1 MREKTSPLGFYTI
14 GIAALFLLGFLLLT
28 VFGAQV
34 YQETVTI
41 QDENDQTRALRSY
54 LVTCARAAAAGDVEV
69 KDSNDGQV
77 LVIRDSGTDYGLQ
90 IFLHDGKLMES
101 YNRTDSL
108 PDPEKAQPI
117 GETSVFDV
125 KKLSEESYEVTTD
138 AGRTLL
144 HVSSIEEAGQAE
156 DANTAGGGDAR

>member
-34 YQETVTI
+34 YEDAVTI

-54 LVTCARAAAAGDVEV
+54 LVTCARTASAEDVEV
-69 KDSNDGQV
+69 KDGEQGQV
-77 LVIRDSGTDYGLQ
+77 LVIRDSGTEYGLQ

-101 YNRTDSL
+101 YSRTDIE
-108 PDPEKAQPI
+108 PDPATAQPI
-117 GETSVFDV
+117 GDTSIFDV
-125 KKLSEESYEVTTD
+125 QKLAEDSYAVNTD

-144 HVSSIEEAGQAE
+144 HLSASSSGE
-156 DANTAGGGDAR
+156 GGDAR